1 MLVRKA
7 SCGVVHSGLTE
18 RERCGANYREEM
30 RHSSLN
36 RAGKNGKVSRVST
49 HQVHEVQREYV
60 DTAGDGGQRA
70 DDGGQNAETTCA
82 EQKVLSRIQISQI
95 WKRLKINA
103 RFFRPPTFS

>member
-1 MLVRKA
+1 MRRQLQGGNQTSLV
-7 SCGVVHSGLTE
+7 VLL
-18 RERCGANYREEM
+18 
-30 RHSSLN
+30 HSSLN
-36 RAGKNGKVSRVST
+36 WAGKNGKVSRVST

-95 WKRLKINA
+95 WKRLKINT